1 LLKNGVDV
9 TSTVMTKPANSYN
22 YEADA
27 NFLNLYT
34 YFKQTISKGLGGL
47 LPIYQVIY
55 TPNANGTSNY
65 QVIYNV
71 V

>member
-9 TSTVMTKPANSYN
+9 TSTIMTKPSNAYN

-34 YFKQTISKGLGGL
+34 YFKQAISKGLGGL

-55 TPNANGTSNY
+55 TANANGTSNY

-71 V
+71 A